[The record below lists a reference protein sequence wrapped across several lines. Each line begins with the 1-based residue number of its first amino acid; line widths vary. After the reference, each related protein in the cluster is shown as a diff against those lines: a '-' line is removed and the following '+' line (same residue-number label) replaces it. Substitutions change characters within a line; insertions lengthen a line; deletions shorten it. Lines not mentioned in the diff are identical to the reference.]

1 MKCTKTCTQCSVQYL
16 CSQVGRCEHWD
27 LVLIS
32 RWSANSM
39 KGEISKGFASL
50 PGLSTQAKYLM
61 SLTLLVEINV
71 DVSKS
76 KQPKPTN
83 RPTRS
88 SNNTP
93 DTYWEDTDS
102 IYHRYSHMTVHCST
116 IYNGDIVEPMCSQ
129 SEKWTWRM
137 QCIYTCL

>member
-1 MKCTKTCTQCSVQYL
+1 
-16 CSQVGRCEHWD
+16 
-27 LVLIS
+27 
-32 RWSANSM
+32 M

-50 PGLSTQAKYLM
+50 PGLFTQAKYLM
-61 SLTLLVEINV
+61 SLTLLVGISVN
-71 DVSKS
+71 VSKS
-76 KQPKPTN
+76 IQPKPTN

-102 IYHRYSHMTVHCST
+102 TYHRYSHITVHCST

-137 QCIYTCL
+137 QCIGTMESLAVMKLCHLWMLAWLSFRRFVSMQ

>member
-1 MKCTKTCTQCSVQYL
+1 
-16 CSQVGRCEHWD
+16 
-27 LVLIS
+27 
-32 RWSANSM
+32 M

-50 PGLSTQAKYLM
+50 PGLYTQAKYLM
-61 SLTLLVEINV
+61 SLTLLVGISM

-93 DTYWEDTDS
+93 DTYWEDTNS
-102 IYHRYSHMTVHCST
+102 TYHRYSHITVHCST
-116 IYNGDIVEPMCSQ
+116 ICKGDIVEQPMCSQ
-129 SEKWTWRM
+129 SEKWRM
-137 QCIYTCL
+137 QCIYTTESFAVIKNEVLSFVDVGVAQF

>member
-1 MKCTKTCTQCSVQYL
+1 
-16 CSQVGRCEHWD
+16 
-27 LVLIS
+27 
-32 RWSANSM
+32 M

-61 SLTLLVEINV
+61 SLTLLVGISV

-102 IYHRYSHMTVHCST
+102 TYHRYSHITVHCST

-129 SEKWTWRM
+129 SEKWTWRT
-137 QCIYTCL
+137 QWIYTMESFAVMKLCHLWMLACLSFRMFALCNRSWVLALSWD